1 MAHLGYKNKAFREY
15 KREQEKVRMW
25 KEAEK
30 RKRKALKAWIKEN
43 ESRKKRIKD
52 WASLAMVSIL
62 HIAIIALIIVFYAV
76 LTLGNATADGSKVGV
91 GNFVMAVS
99 YTDSY
104 NDLVYVSNF
113 VNCDHALKYYEDNCA
128 TQGAKIM
135 MCQLEEYL
143 YMPIGHN
150 SDAPFDF
157 EPTDKQSCGFVG
169 VDTKFTGVK

>member
-1 MAHLGYKNKAFREY
+1 MNFK
-15 KREQEKVRMW
+15 Q
-25 KEAEK
+25 K
-30 RKRKALKAWIKEN
+30 RKVKEFCHVSTTAILQLVIVAL
-43 ESRKKRIKD
+43 
-52 WASLAMVSIL
+52 L
-62 HIAIIALIIVFYAV
+62 IVFYGVFALRV
-76 LTLGNATADGSKVGV
+76 LADEKGSKVGV
-91 GNFVMAVS
+91 GKFVMAVS

-113 VNCDHALKYYEDNCA
+113 VNCDHALDYYNMNCA

-135 MCQLEEYL
+135 LCQQQDYL

-150 SDAPFDF
+150 SDSSFDF